1 MIRVGRT
8 RNLLRASSSLSEIW
22 PRSAHHHLGQRHLS
36 GRTNRPDKSPHSI
49 TCLRFRNSLQM
60 RAASTREGSTAVP
73 LPPPLASAKPFSRS
87 DCARIFPLFSGVMRA
102 RLLTGTLPSRPE
114 SVLSAPI
121 FSRPVACAVLVN
133 RYQTS
138 VYQGNYSDVNP
149 TWMGVASG
157 ADATRVEL
165 SGDPSPLILQPAL
178 RPVPFRRSRSRWSR
192 CEARQRED

>member
-1 MIRVGRT
+1 MVLWLVLSSNRRK
-8 RNLLRASSSLSEIW
+8 LLRLYRHPIHPSLDQSFVNMASS
-22 PRSAHHHLGQRHLS
+22 
-36 GRTNRPDKSPHSI
+36 KSM
-49 TCLRFRNSLQM
+49 TLR
-60 RAASTREGSTAVP
+60 REGSTAVASA
-73 LPPPLASAKPFSRS
+73 PPLAPAKAFSRS
-87 DCARIFPLFSGVMRA
+87 GCVRIFLLFSGVMRA

-121 FSRPVACAVLVN
+121 FSRPIACAVLVN

-165 SGDPSPLILQPAL
+165 SGVPSPLILQPAL

-192 CEARQRED
+192 CEARKRED

>member
-1 MIRVGRT
+1 
-8 RNLLRASSSLSEIW
+8 LL
-22 PRSAHHHLGQRHLS
+22 
-36 GRTNRPDKSPHSI
+36 
-49 TCLRFRNSLQM
+49 
-60 RAASTREGSTAVP
+60 
-73 LPPPLASAKPFSRS
+73 
-87 DCARIFPLFSGVMRA
+87 SGVMRVG
-102 RLLTGTLPSRPE
+102 LLAATFPKRPE
-114 SVLSAPI
+114 SVLSGPI
-121 FSRPVACAVLVN
+121 FSRPVALAVLVN